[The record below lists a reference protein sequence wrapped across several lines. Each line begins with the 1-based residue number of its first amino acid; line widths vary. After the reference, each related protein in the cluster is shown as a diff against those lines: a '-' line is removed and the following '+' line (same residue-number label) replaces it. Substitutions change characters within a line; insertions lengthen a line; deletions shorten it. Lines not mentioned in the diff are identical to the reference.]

1 MPVNFLDLDPQPAVD
16 IVTLQTRSGP
26 VELELTGVRLST
38 LTELARKYPA
48 FARVVEGGA
57 GSIIEASEAMPAL
70 IAAGLGHAGDLE
82 YEAKVRQFGAAD
94 IMTMAMVV
102 VRLTFPTAEPAP
114 LAGAAPNGA
123 AGASLAQTSL
133 QPLNS

>member
-16 IVTLQTRSGP
+16 TVTLQTRSGP

-102 VRLTFPTAEPAP
+102 VRLTFPTAAPGP
-114 LAGAAPNGA
+114 LADAAPNGA
-123 AGASLAQTSL
+123 GGASLVQTSL
-133 QPLNS
+133 QPLSS

>member
-16 IVTLQTRSGP
+16 TVTLQTRSGP

-133 QPLNS
+133 QPLSS

>member
-16 IVTLQTRSGP
+16 TVTLQTKGGP
-26 VELELTGVRLST
+26 VELELSGVRLST
-38 LTELARKYPA
+38 LTDLARKFPA

-70 IAAGLGHAGDLE
+70 IAAGLGHAGDQE

-102 VRLTFPTAEPAP
+102 VRLTFPAADPGP
-114 LAGAAPNGA
+114 LADAAPNGA
-123 AGASLAQTSL
+123 AGAMPVQTSP
-133 QPLNS
+133 QPLSN